1 IKRINLSIFILAFIY
16 EMQQV
21 YSFYERKCF
30 NLKYFPTIEA
40 IETGSLST
48 SVGETITALRH
59 YGFLISAS
67 IYRLI
72 SINND

>member
-1 IKRINLSIFILAFIY
+1 MKMLHFIY
-16 EMQQV
+16 KRQDKYGQV

-30 NLKYFPTIEA
+30 NLKYFPTIEE